1 MSVRMVINE
10 ITSASKDV
18 EIVHTIGGII
28 NWYSHCGRSEGGS
41 LKKLGLEMQW

>member
-18 EIVHTIGGII
+18 EMEISTVGGII

-41 LKKLGLEMQW
+41 LKN